1 MRTIHKIGIGV
12 LVGLFFAAGYATR
25 LQCASPQRV
34 TTVRTDGSSA
44 RISQGTRVAS
54 TRLDDLANVDIRPIE
69 TLYDVLKNLR
79 EHYVEQL
86 TVEDEGKMTYD
97 ALRAMLGS
105 FNDPDT
111 RFIEPTQRK
120 LLSDAEQGTFHGI
133 GAILA
138 VKQTWKTNKDKP
150 KDPPTSE
157 EHLMVATVLPGGPAA
172 KAGLKPGDEITAID
186 GKDVLPFNP
195 YARVN
200 DMLSDD
206 KTRNMDK
213 GQIKKIIESEQKRID
228 GGIGVIE
235 AETLLMSEGKKPIE
249 LTLYA
254 KPPTNAAKITVQPED
269 VTVEAV
275 SDVHMENGN
284 LGYVRVGYFGAGTA
298 EKFSEAMKEL
308 DGKSAKGLIVDLRG
322 STGGSMDS
330 AEKIASWFVPDRT
343 LAVLIKSR
351 SRKTLVRI
359 PAVPGNAWKR
369 PVVLLVDH
377 STTRAPEVLAAGLK
391 ENGVAK
397 VVGEKTYGDFMDS
410 TVIDLADGSA
420 VVMST
425 GKYVTAK
432 GTDFNGKGLAV
443 DVQAS
448 TNDQQLREAIRLLSA
463 AGGKS

>member
-1 MRTIHKIGIGV
+1 
-12 LVGLFFAAGYATR
+12 
-25 LQCASPQRV
+25 
-34 TTVRTDGSSA
+34 
-44 RISQGTRVAS
+44 
-54 TRLDDLANVDIRPIE
+54 
-69 TLYDVLKNLR
+69 
-79 EHYVEQL
+79 
-86 TVEDEGKMTYD
+86 
-97 ALRAMLGS
+97 
-105 FNDPDT
+105 
-111 RFIEPTQRK
+111 
-120 LLSDAEQGTFHGI
+120 
-133 GAILA
+133 
-138 VKQTWKTNKDKP
+138 
-150 KDPPTSE
+150 
-157 EHLMVATVLPGGPAA
+157 MVATVLPGGPAA